1 MLRVVCFETIL
12 ILCCM
17 IILYSHLLLQFDDGM
32 DWWIE
37 ILRYAAKYGMDDIVI
52 QKVKDDLEEN
62 TEEEVQSMSHKLV
75 NWIFGVIAYYTD
87 FETDTYSRG

>member
-1 MLRVVCFETIL
+1 
-12 ILCCM
+12 M
-17 IILYSHLLLQFDDGM
+17 IIICIHLLLQFDDGM

-62 TEEEVQSMSHKLV
+62 TEEGVQSMSHKLV
-75 NWIFGVIAYYTD
+75 N
-87 FETDTYSRG
+87 